1 MKLIPPLRNLML
13 MKLQMTNCGVL
24 NHFRMIATVNHA
36 LKKHGMQDFNARHI
50 KIRIMD
56 FTALGKVAHVK

>member
-1 MKLIPPLRNLML
+1 ML
-13 MKLQMTNCGVL
+13 MKLQITNCGVL

-50 KIRIMD
+50 KVRIMD